1 MATKTIKMVTAKTS
15 VNIAIVKYWGKSPE
29 GETLILPINDSMSGT
44 LDSRDLCTITTA
56 AVDES
61 FTHDQMWLNGEQVD
75 IETNKRLV
83 LCLKE
88 LRAKCQDKSLASLK
102 IRIASVNDFPTAA
115 GLASS
120 AAGYAALIY
129 ALGHLFGITDK
140 STLSIYA
147 RMGSGSAIRSLDGGF
162 VHWIKGDGTSE
173 SSIAKQIV
181 DHTHWP
187 EMRVLILVVND
198 AKKETGST
206 EAMKRSVETSSLINY
221 RASVVVPERINL
233 MTQAILTRDF
243 DSFAQLTMKDSNQFH
258 AIALD
263 SYPPVKYM
271 DETSWQVIRMV
282 HGVNSFY
289 GRNVAAYTFD
299 AGPNACIYL
308 LEETLQLFLQL
319 TLEYFPFS
327 DVSQCIRGHSVPQ
340 SLAQEIANEQKISRH
355 TCDDLRDHLA
365 SKASL
370 RVQSVDSLKYI
381 IATRIGKGAEIDA
394 SRSLLDSAG
403 NPIGLNV

>member
-1 MATKTIKMVTAKTS
+1 MKIVTAKTS
-15 VNIAIVKYWGKSPE
+15 VNIAIVKYWGKSPA

-44 LDSRDLCTITTA
+44 LDSRDLCTTTSA

-61 FTHDQMWLNGEQVD
+61 FTRDQMWLNGEEVD
-75 IETNKRLV
+75 IESNKRLV

-88 LRAKCQDKSLASLK
+88 LRAKCQDKSLACLK

-187 EMRVLILVVND
+187 QMRVLILVVND

-221 RASVVVPERINL
+221 RASVVVPERINC
-233 MTQAILTRDF
+233 MTQAILSKDF
-243 DSFAQLTMKDSNQFH
+243 ESFAQLTMKDSNQFH

-271 DETSWQVIRMV
+271 DETSWQIIRMV
-282 HGVNSFY
+282 HGINSFF
-289 GRNVAAYTFD
+289 GRCVAAYTFD

-308 LEETLQLFLQL
+308 LEETVQLFLQL
-319 TLEYFPFS
+319 TVEYFPFS
-327 DVSQCIRGHSVPQ
+327 HPCTSIRGHSVPD
-340 SLAQEIANEQKISRH
+340 SLAQVISH
-355 TCDDLRDHLA
+355 KQNIPLQSNDDLREHLA
-365 SKASL
+365 SKACL
-370 RVQSVDSLKYI
+370 QVQAVDSLKYI

-394 SRSLLDSAG
+394 SQSLLDESG